1 MQYID
6 IEAYIIGENFKF
18 ERELKGYSRAQL
30 AQKVCCSVQ
39 QIQQIEDGGKS
50 YFYTEAQKLKTAK
63 KLAQFLEMSEEKAF
77 LGIAPEIKNDL
88 KVGNLPISEKP
99 AFQGISLG
107 GKLGFGVL
115 SILILGFGMYEL
127 GMPDKNLY
135 ESTSVKSSQL
145 ANLVI
150 SEQII
155 KSDQDSIVQETQNPE
170 SDPCKIQVSS
180 STTFKSDKPSMA
192 GNFVVLQSS
201 SPHKICLV
209 DGKGVKQVVEILPG
223 TRKLVGG
230 EGPFQL
236 IGNQLN
242 DIEIYYQGSKVASVG
257 QGLQQIELKEI
268 PFQNGIETIKTL
280 VVSQNVENMN
290 GSSQENT
297 NLSIVKNTVN
307 NENTFISTVTSE
319 VKSNA
324 NISPTSDE

>member
-1 MQYID
+1 
-6 IEAYIIGENFKF
+6 
-18 ERELKGYSRAQL
+18 
-30 AQKVCCSVQ
+30 
-39 QIQQIEDGGKS
+39 
-50 YFYTEAQKLKTAK
+50 
-63 KLAQFLEMSEEKAF
+63 MSEEKAF

-99 AFQGISLG
+99 AFQSISLG
-107 GKLGFGVL
+107 SKLGFGVL

-150 SEQII
+150 SEQSI
-155 KSDQDSIVQETQNPE
+155 KSDQDLIVQETQNQE

-201 SPHKICLV
+201 STHKICLV
-209 DGKGVKQVVEILPG
+209 DGKGVKQVIEIFPG
-223 TRKLVGG
+223 NKKIVGG
-230 EGPFQL
+230 VGPFQL

-280 VVSQNVENMN
+280 LVSQNVENMN
-290 GSSQENT
+290 GSFQVNT

>member
-50 YFYTEAQKLKTAK
+50 YFYTEAQKLKTK

-150 SEQII
+150 SEQSI
-155 KSDQDSIVQETQNPE
+155 KSDQDLIVQETQNPE

-242 DIEIYYQGSKVASVG
+242 DIEIYYQGSKVASVD